1 MMFDD
6 FGRALL
12 GKTRLRPHTKEFSQS
27 VSIYVCLNNYY
38 VSSPN
43 KTACCL
49 PPPLLT
55 PYHPCFLKSN
65 NKSIRNG
72 LLFLWGC
79 IMALVSYNA
88 YLKHLLRFEENAG
101 LLNFFYTEHYGINEN
116 LLIVPLS
123 ALIGMILM
131 IRRNRGNDAV
141 IPFTLMPI
149 FDSLSA
155 EAQISVKR
163 DVERRSKSMV
173 FAFIAW
179 FFLGWHYLYLKR
191 IGLQVV
197 FWFTLGGFGVWW
209 FIDLFRVAGIVNAM
223 NEDLAR
229 ELMVQYKAL
238 IP

>member
-1 MMFDD
+1 M
-6 FGRALL
+6 GA
-12 GKTRLRPHTKEFSQS
+12 PEEVPVI
-27 VSIYVCLNNYY
+27 VSLIM
-38 VSSPN
+38 
-43 KTACCL
+43 
-49 PPPLLT
+49 PL
-55 PYHPCFLKSN
+55 
-65 NKSIRNG
+65 
-72 LLFLWGC
+72 
-79 IMALVSYNA
+79 MLVSA
-88 YLKHLLRFEENAG
+88 
-101 LLNFFYTEHYGINEN
+101 
-116 LLIVPLS
+116 

-163 DVERRSKSMV
+163 DLERRSKSMV

-179 FFLGWHYLYLKR
+179 FCLGWHYLYLKR

-238 IP
+238 IPSTPGAETPPSPSGDATPS